1 MRFFGSMFQPC
12 QQQNSEESDHF
23 RRQER
28 QPDTVQ
34 PKQARQC
41 DSAGDDSDGPAQQR
55 TGDGWFWLRDG
66 GKIGNQQDVDASKE
80 KAQEI
85 QPEPTVGVMQKFG
98 VLLLVEDLDQWIGHA
113 PGQHQNDRFHDQA
126 GDDAPGQELAALRVI
141 AFSVAFADER
151 LRALRESVEQAH
163 GNDGEIG
170 SDAVSGDTDI
180 SGEPQKQE
188 IKDDRDH
195 GGGYFADK
203 GGYAE
208 LAAGD
213 QVAQGWSAEMESDLI
228 VFSQVVRAADDHR
241 H

>member
-1 MRFFGSMFQPC
+1 M
-12 QQQNSEESDHF
+12 
-23 RRQER
+23 
-28 QPDTVQ
+28 
-34 PKQARQC
+34 
-41 DSAGDDSDGPAQQR
+41 
-55 TGDGWFWLRDG
+55 
-66 GKIGNQQDVDASKE
+66 
-80 KAQEI
+80 
-85 QPEPTVGVMQKFG
+85 
-98 VLLLVEDLDQWIGHA
+98 
-113 PGQHQNDRFHDQA
+113 
-126 GDDAPGQELAALRVI
+126 I
-141 AFSVAFADER
+141 AFSVALADER

-213 QVAQGWSAEMESDLI
+213 QGGAGMERGNGIRPDCVFPGSACC
-228 VFSQVVRAADDHR
+228 R
-241 H
+241 

>member
-1 MRFFGSMFQPC
+1 M
-12 QQQNSEESDHF
+12 
-23 RRQER
+23 
-28 QPDTVQ
+28 
-34 PKQARQC
+34 
-41 DSAGDDSDGPAQQR
+41 
-55 TGDGWFWLRDG
+55 
-66 GKIGNQQDVDASKE
+66 
-80 KAQEI
+80 
-85 QPEPTVGVMQKFG
+85 
-98 VLLLVEDLDQWIGHA
+98 
-113 PGQHQNDRFHDQA
+113 
-126 GDDAPGQELAALRVI
+126 I

-180 SGEPQKQE
+180 SGESQKQE

-228 VFSQVVRAADDHR
+228 VFSQVVRAADAHR
-241 H
+241 HKRAECRR